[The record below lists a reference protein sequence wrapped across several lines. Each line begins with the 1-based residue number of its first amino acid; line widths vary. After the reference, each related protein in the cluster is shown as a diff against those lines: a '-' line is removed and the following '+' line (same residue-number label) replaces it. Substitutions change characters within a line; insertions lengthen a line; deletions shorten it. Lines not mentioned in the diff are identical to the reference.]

1 MLQIWIIKSTESTNT
16 SCTSDKVACTTKV
29 NIKETSTGNDSL
41 LQLFMRWI
49 DCSQRMKVLLLNE
62 FSI

>member
-41 LQLFMRWI
+41 LQLFMR
-49 DCSQRMKVLLLNE
+49 
-62 FSI
+62 